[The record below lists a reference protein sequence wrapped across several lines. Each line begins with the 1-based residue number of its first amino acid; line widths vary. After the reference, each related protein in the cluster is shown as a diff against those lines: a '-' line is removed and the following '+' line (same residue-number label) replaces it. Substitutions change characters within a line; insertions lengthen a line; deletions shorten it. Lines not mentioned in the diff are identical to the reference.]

1 MINKNRLC
9 SKTCGI
15 DNIVKNSKEKKYSE
29 ILSEL
34 YIMSGNSSGLDL
46 DPTPKRNHRAE
57 VSGRILADCH
67 FLVDPTPK
75 RIYSVEERY
84 SKRRHANC
92 SPRHNN
98 NHPNNNNNL
107 HSSRT

>member
-15 DNIVKNSKEKKYSE
+15 DNIVKNSKEKNYSE

-34 YIMSGNSSGLDL
+34 FIMSGNSSGLDL

-57 VSGRILADCH
+57 VSGRIVGMGRFSVPNPEPRRNPRKSIEQRGETVAGGREWVKLY
-67 FLVDPTPK
+67 F
-75 RIYSVEERY
+75 YS
-84 SKRRHANC
+84 
-92 SPRHNN
+92 
-98 NHPNNNNNL
+98 
-107 HSSRT
+107 